1 MREHENEKQASN
13 VVVDSEGSSHCQ
25 GLIQAP
31 YWSPEQEKRL
41 VRRIDL
47 AIMPLLILGFAVLQ
61 LDRSNIGNA
70 MTDNFMKEVGITQ
83 FEYNVGNQLM
93 YLGIVLFEIPSNLV
107 LYKVGPAIW
116 IGFQIVAWGL
126 VATFQA
132 FIKGHGYGPYI
143 ATRFLLG
150 ICECGYIP
158 AGLYTMTRFYKK
170 DEISKRFAVF
180 FLGNMVANAG
190 AGLLAFGILRMRGI
204 ANLSGWQW
212 LFLLEGMLT
221 IVIAVLFITL
231 FPRSTSNPV
240 SLAGLRHF
248 TEEEAHIITQ
258 RVLLD
263 DPTKKHAHTH
273 VSREE
278 LRAVFTNWKLIA
290 HVMTT
295 LGSLSAI
302 ASLASF
308 GPSIVASYGYK
319 AIEANAMNSIGYWI
333 LIPVTLFWGW
343 AADKWGKRG
352 PMVMVGTFISFVF
365 LIAQRCIAETDK
377 VTAKYAIITVVYAF
391 SFNWHPING
400 SWMALNAKSAGER
413 SITMAILIMAANA
426 SGIVGGQ
433 IFQASDA
440 PNYKVG
446 WSVSVALSC
455 IGFVSSV
462 VANVQYWNLN
472 RLNKKK
478 GNTGFVY
485 HP

>member
-1 MREHENEKQASN
+1 MSEHENEKHVSN
-13 VVVDSEGSSHCQ
+13 VLVDSEVSAHGQES
-25 GLIQAP
+25 IQAP

-41 VRRIDL
+41 VRRIDI

-116 IGFQIVAWGL
+116 IGFQIVAW
-126 VATFQA
+126 
-132 FIKGHGYGPYI
+132 
-143 ATRFLLG
+143 

-190 AGLLAFGILRMRGI
+190 AGLLAFGILRMRGL

-212 LFLLEGMLT
+212 LFLVCVPSPCKIIYWQLTFAKQLEGMLT
-221 IVIAVLFITL
+221 IVIAALFITL

-278 LRAVFTNWKLIA
+278 LKAVFTNWKLIA

-333 LIPVTLFWGW
+333 LIPVTLLWGW

-352 PMVMVGTFISFVF
+352 PMVIFGTFISFIF

-377 VTAKYAIITVVYAF
+377 VTTKYAIITVIYAF

-478 GNTGFVY
+478 GNIGLVY

>member
-1 MREHENEKQASN
+1 MSEHENEKHASN
-13 VVVDSEGSSHCQ
+13 VLVDSEGSSHGQ
-25 GLIQAP
+25 ESTQAP

-41 VRRIDL
+41 L
-47 AIMPLLILGFAVLQ
+47 LLIDFQ
-61 LDRSNIGNA
+61 SGNA

-116 IGFQIVAWGL
+116 IGFQIVAWGMDMVHTL
-126 VATFQA
+126 QRGSFLGFDFQ
-132 FIKGHGYGPYI
+132 
-143 ATRFLLG
+143 R

-212 LFLLEGMLT
+212 LFLYWQLTVTQQLEGMLT

-240 SLAGLRHF
+240 SLAGLRLF

-278 LRAVFTNWKLIA
+278 LKAVFTNWKLIA

-319 AIEANAMNSIGYWI
+319 AVEANAMNSIGYWI

-343 AADKWGKRG
+343 AADKWGKCG
-352 PMVMVGTFISFVF
+352 PMVMFGTFISFVF

-462 VANVQYWNLN
+462 VANVQYWKLN